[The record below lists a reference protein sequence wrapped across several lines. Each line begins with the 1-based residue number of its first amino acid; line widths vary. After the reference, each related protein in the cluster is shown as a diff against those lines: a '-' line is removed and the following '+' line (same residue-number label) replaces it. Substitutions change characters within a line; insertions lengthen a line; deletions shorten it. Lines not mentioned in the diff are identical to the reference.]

1 MDEHSSKFSSIRYEE
16 DDQKSDSAEELDVDF
31 DEVMNFKL
39 KTRYRKP
46 KVNKWDKIVW
56 QVHF

>member
-46 KVNKWDKIVW
+46 KVNKWDKIV
-56 QVHF
+56 